1 MTDRASAATG
11 WLKTL
16 FAAPSG
22 AVRKGAVL
30 LGAALLAALLL
41 VGCTT
46 GPAGSADPAHPGND
60 DAGAETSA
68 TGLSGEVTVFAAASL
83 RTAFD
88 DIAELFEQQHPGV
101 EVKPIV
107 YDGSSTLVTQLQEG
121 ARADVLATADEQSM
135 ELVVDDGLAS
145 GPEIFATNTLV
156 VVTPADNPGDVTSL
170 GDLAD
175 VVTVLCAPEVP
186 CGKASATLLDA
197 AGVTVKPASLE
208 QNVTAVLRKVAAG
221 EADAGLVYATD
232 APPSDAPPS
241 DAPCDAADVCSFRPE
256 GWERAVNRYP
266 VVALDDASEAGVA
279 FAEFMRGPE
288 AQRVLDRLGF
298 GAP

>member
-1 MTDRASAATG
+1 MRAGGLA
-11 WLKTL
+11 
-16 FAAPSG
+16 
-22 AVRKGAVL
+22 R
-30 LGAALLAALLL
+30 LGAAKLGAATRGAVTLGAVMLGALLL
-41 VGCTT
+41 AGCTT
-46 GPAGSADPAHPGND
+46 APAGSADHGRPGD
-60 DAGAETSA
+60 ASAGAETSG

-135 ELVVDDGLAS
+135 RLLTDSGLAS
-145 GPEIFATNTLV
+145 EPKIFATNTLV

-170 GDLAD
+170 DDLAD
-175 VVTVLCAPEVP
+175 AVIVLCASEVP
-186 CGKASATLLDA
+186 CGKASTTLLDA
-197 AGVTVKPASLE
+197 AGVTVTPASLE
-208 QNVTAVLRKVAAG
+208 QNVTAVLQKVAAG

-232 APPSDAPPS
+232 APPSDG
-241 DAPCDAADVCSFRPE
+241 PCEAADVCSFRPE
-256 GWERAVNRYP
+256 GWEDAVNRYP
-266 VVALDDASEAGVA
+266 VTALDGASEAGVA
-279 FAEFMRGPE
+279 FAEFVRGPE
-288 AQRVLDRLGF
+288 ARRVLDGLGF